1 MERKQACSRVTTFP
15 LCLCRA
21 AAHPG
26 FPESPASGTVD
37 PGLGTSNRARP
48 LPTSAAKIHNIQKN
62 HDIEVWLEEF
72 MKHLDL
78 PLARRSL
85 IKGAGLGL
93 GAGMVGALAGATAA
107 PQAAAAATPEG
118 GEIWSSEYWTKKGD
132 IPLWMFRKRVGAPK
146 AGEPSRPVLFFV
158 HGSSVTSRSF
168 DLNVPGHGEYS
179 VMNEFARYGFDCW
192 TMDHENYGK
201 SGRTSG
207 NSDIASGVEDLK
219 AAVEVVARETGR
231 QKYHFL
237 GESSGALRAGAYAM
251 VAPERADRLVLAAFT
266 YKGEGS
272 PTLTKRAE
280 QVDYYRT
287 HNMRKR
293 DREMIR
299 SIATRDKPG
308 TSDAAAVEALADA
321 EMPFGDQ
328 IPTGTYLDM
337 TANLPVVHPQK
348 VQSPVLLVRGEF
360 DGIATVADLE
370 EFFNLLPNGDRQFI
384 ILPGTA
390 HSVALATN
398 RQLFWHV
405 TRAFLTMPTPIAT

>member
-1 MERKQACSRVTTFP
+1 MDKNRTT
-15 LCLCRA
+15 R
-21 AAHPG
+21 
-26 FPESPASGTVD
+26 S
-37 PGLGTSNRARP
+37 
-48 LPTSAAKIHNIQKN
+48 
-62 HDIEVWLEEF
+62 EET
-72 MKHLDL
+72 MKHLDQ
-78 PLARRSL
+78 PLARRAV

-93 GAGMVGALAGATAA
+93 AAGGLAAALPASGAVAATA
-107 PQAAAAATPEG
+107 EG
-118 GEIWSSEYWTKKGD
+118 GEIWSSEYWAKKGD

-146 AGEPSRPVLFFV
+146 AGEPSKPVLFFV
-158 HGSSVTSRSF
+158 HGSSVTSRAF
-168 DLNVPGHGEYS
+168 DLTVPGHGEYS
-179 VMNEFARYGFDCW
+179 IMNEFARYGFDCW

-207 NSDIASGVEDLK
+207 NADIASGVEDLK
-219 AAVEVVARETGR
+219 AAAEVVIRETGR
-231 QKYHFL
+231 QKFHFL

-251 VAPERADRLVLAAFT
+251 AQPDRADRLVLSAFT

-280 QVDYYRT
+280 QLAYYRT

-293 DREMIR
+293 DSDMIR

-308 TSDAAAVEALADA
+308 TSDPAAVEALVAA

-337 TANLPVVHPQK
+337 TANLPVVHPDK
-348 VQSPVLLVRGEF
+348 VLSPVLLVRGEY
-360 DGIATVADLE
+360 DGIATVPDLE
-370 EFFNLLPNGDRQFI
+370 EFFSSLPNGDRQFI

-390 HSVALATN
+390 HSVTLATN

-405 TRAFLTMPTPIAT
+405 ARAFLTMPTPIAM

>member
-1 MERKQACSRVTTFP
+1 MTN
-15 LCLCRA
+15 
-21 AAHPG
+21 
-26 FPESPASGTVD
+26 
-37 PGLGTSNRARP
+37 LGQ
-48 LPTSAAKIHNIQKN
+48 L
-62 HDIEVWLEEF
+62 
-72 MKHLDL
+72 
-78 PLARRSL
+78 LARRAV

-93 GAGMVGALAGATAA
+93 VAGGLAGAVPSQSASA
-107 PQAAAAATPEG
+107 QSSAG
-118 GEIWSSEYWTKKGD
+118 GEIWSSEYWAKKGD
-132 IPLWMFRKRVGAPK
+132 VALWMYRKRLGAPK

-158 HGSSVTSRSF
+158 HGSSISSRVF
-168 DLNVPGHGEYS
+168 DLNVPGHGDYS
-179 VMNEFARYGFDCW
+179 VMNEFVRHGFDCW

-201 SGRTSG
+201 SGRTTG

-219 AAVEVVARETGR
+219 AAVEIVARETGR

-251 VAPERADRLVLAAFT
+251 VAPERADRLVFAAFT

-280 QVDYYRT
+280 QLAYFRS

-293 DREMIR
+293 DRDMIR
-299 SIATRDKPG
+299 SIATRDRPG
-308 TSDAAAVEALADA
+308 TSDPAAVEVLADV
-321 EMPFGDQ
+321 EMQFGDQ
-328 IPTGTYLDM
+328 VPTGTYLDM
-337 TANLPVVHPQK
+337 TANLPVVQPQK
-348 VQSPVLLVRGEF
+348 VLSPVLLVRGEY

-370 EFFNLLPNGDRQFI
+370 EFFNLLPNGDRQFV

>member
-1 MERKQACSRVTTFP
+1 MSHFE
-15 LCLCRA
+15 
-21 AAHPG
+21 H
-26 FPESPASGTVD
+26 
-37 PGLGTSNRARP
+37 
-48 LPTSAAKIHNIQKN
+48 
-62 HDIEVWLEEF
+62 
-72 MKHLDL
+72 
-78 PLARRSL
+78 PLARRTV
-85 IKGAGLGL
+85 IRGIGLGV
-93 GAGMVGALAGATAA
+93 AASAAGAMPA
-107 PQAAAAATPEG
+107 QAATADAPAG
-118 GEIWSSEYWTKKGD
+118 SEIWSSEYWTKKGD
-132 IPLWMFRKRVGAPK
+132 IPLWMYRKRLGEPK
-146 AGEPSRPVLFFV
+146 AGEPARPVLFFV
-158 HGSSVTSRSF
+158 HGSSVTSRVF
-168 DLNVPGHGEYS
+168 DLNVPGRGEYS

-207 NSDIASGVEDLK
+207 NADIASGVEDLK
-219 AAVEVVARETGR
+219 VAVEVISRETG
-231 QKYHFL
+231 QKKYHFL

-251 VAPERADRLVLAAFT
+251 AAPERIDRLVFAAFT

-280 QVDYYRT
+280 QLEYYRS

-293 DREMIR
+293 DRDMIR

-308 TSDAAAVEALADA
+308 TSDPAAVEVLADV
-321 EMPFGDQ
+321 EMQFGDQ

-337 TANLPVVHPQK
+337 TANLPVVHPEK
-348 VQSPVLLVRGEF
+348 VLAPVLLVRGEY

-370 EFFNLLPNGDRQFI
+370 EFFNKLPNGDRQFV

>member
-1 MERKQACSRVTTFP
+1 MGLIAGGISTA
-15 LCLCRA
+15 L
-21 AAHPG
+21 
-26 FPESPASGTVD
+26 PAQD
-37 PGLGTSNRARP
+37 
-48 LPTSAAKIHNIQKN
+48 
-62 HDIEVWLEEF
+62 
-72 MKHLDL
+72 
-78 PLARRSL
+78 
-85 IKGAGLGL
+85 
-93 GAGMVGALAGATAA
+93 ATAG
-107 PQAAAAATPEG
+107 TEG
-118 GEIWSSEYWTKKGD
+118 GEIWSSEYWAKKGD

-158 HGSSVTSRSF
+158 HGSSVTSRVF
-168 DLNVPGHGEYS
+168 DLNVPGKGEYS

-207 NSDIASGVEDLK
+207 NADIKSGVEDLK
-219 AAVEVVARETGR
+219 AAVEVVTRETGR
-231 QKYHFL
+231 QKLHFL

-272 PTLTKRAE
+272 PTLAKRAE

-308 TSDAAAVEALADA
+308 TSDQAAVEVLADV
-321 EMPFGDQ
+321 EMQFGDQ

-337 TANLPVVHPQK
+337 VANLPVVDPRK
-348 VQSPVLLVRGEF
+348 VLSPVLLVRGEY

-370 EFFNLLPNGDRQFI
+370 EFYNLLPNGDRQFI

>member
-1 MERKQACSRVTTFP
+1 MEKFD
-15 LCLCRA
+15 
-21 AAHPG
+21 H
-26 FPESPASGTVD
+26 
-37 PGLGTSNRARP
+37 
-48 LPTSAAKIHNIQKN
+48 
-62 HDIEVWLEEF
+62 
-72 MKHLDL
+72 
-78 PLARRSL
+78 PLARRTV

-93 GAGMVGALAGATAA
+93 VAGGLASALPTPGASAA
-107 PQAAAAATPEG
+107 DSEG
-118 GEIWSSEYWTKKGD
+118 GEIWSSEYWAKKGD
-132 IPLWMFRKRVGAPK
+132 IPLWMYRKRVGAPK

-158 HGSSVTSRSF
+158 HGSSVTSRGF

-179 VMNEFARYGFDCW
+179 VMDEFARYGFDCW

-219 AAVEVVARETGR
+219 SAVEVVARETGR
-231 QKYHFL
+231 QKFHFL
-237 GESSGALRAGAYAM
+237 GESSGALRAGAFAM

-280 QVDYYRT
+280 QLAYFRS

-293 DREMIR
+293 DRDMIR

-308 TSDAAAVEALADA
+308 TSDPAAVEVLADV
-321 EMPFGDQ
+321 EMQFGDQ
-328 IPTGTYLDM
+328 VPTGTYLDM
-337 TANLPVVHPQK
+337 TANLPVVHPAK
-348 VQSPVLLVRGEF
+348 VLSPVLLVRGEY

-390 HSVALATN
+390 HSMTLATN

>member
-1 MERKQACSRVTTFP
+1 
-15 LCLCRA
+15 
-21 AAHPG
+21 
-26 FPESPASGTVD
+26 
-37 PGLGTSNRARP
+37 
-48 LPTSAAKIHNIQKN
+48 
-62 HDIEVWLEEF
+62 
-72 MKHLDL
+72 MKHFDR
-78 PLARRSL
+78 PLARRTVL
-85 IKGAGLGL
+85 KGAGLGL
-93 GAGMVGALAGATAA
+93 VAGTLADASV
-107 PQAAAAATPEG
+107 QNAAAATSEG
-118 GEIWSSEYWTKKGD
+118 GEIWSSEYWAKKGD
-132 IPLWMFRKRVGAPK
+132 IPLWMYRKRVGAPK
-146 AGEPSRPVLFFV
+146 SGEPSRPVLFFV
-158 HGSSVTSRSF
+158 HGSSVSSRVF
-168 DLNVPGHGEYS
+168 DLHVPGRGEYS
-179 VMNEFARYGFDCW
+179 VMDEFARYGFDCW

-207 NSDIASGVEDLK
+207 NADIASGVEDLK
-219 AAVEVVARETGR
+219 AAVEVVAKETGR

-251 VAPERADRLVLAAFT
+251 VAPERIDRLVFAAFT

-280 QVDYYRT
+280 QLAYFRS

-293 DREMIR
+293 DRDMIR

-308 TSDAAAVEALADA
+308 TSDPAAVKVLADV
-321 EMPFGDQ
+321 EMQFGDQ
-328 IPTGTYLDM
+328 VPTGTYLDM
-337 TANLPVVHPQK
+337 TANLPVVKPEK
-348 VQSPVLLVRGEF
+348 VLAPVLLVRGEY

-405 TRAFLTMPTPIAT
+405 THSFLTMPAPIAT

>member
-1 MERKQACSRVTTFP
+1 VTQINQ
-15 LCLCRA
+15 
-21 AAHPG
+21 
-26 FPESPASGTVD
+26 S
-37 PGLGTSNRARP
+37 LG
-48 LPTSAAKIHNIQKN
+48 
-62 HDIEVWLEEF
+62 
-72 MKHLDL
+72 
-78 PLARRSL
+78 RRTL

-93 GAGMVGALAGATAA
+93 VAGGISAALPARDAVAAQEDGA
-107 PQAAAAATPEG
+107 
-118 GEIWSSEYWTKKGD
+118 IWSGEYWAKKGEV
-132 IPLWMFRKRVGAPK
+132 PLWMFRKRLGAPK
-146 AGEPSRPVLFFV
+146 PGEPSKPVLFFV
-158 HGSSVTSRSF
+158 HGSSVTSRVF

-207 NSDIASGVEDLK
+207 NSDIKSGVEDLK

-237 GESSGALRAGAYAM
+237 GESSGAIRAGAYAM
-251 VAPERADRLVLAAFT
+251 IAPERVDRLVLAAFT

-272 PTLTKRAE
+272 PTLAKRAE

-293 DREMIR
+293 DRDMIR

-308 TSDAAAVEALADA
+308 TSDQAAVEVLADV
-321 EMPFGDQ
+321 EMQFGDQ

-337 TANLPVVHPQK
+337 VANLPLVDPKK
-348 VQSPVLLVRGEF
+348 VMSPVLLVRGEY

-370 EFFNLLPNGDRQFI
+370 EFYNQLPNGDRQFI

-405 TRAFLTMPTPIAT
+405 TRSFLTMPTPIAT

>member
-1 MERKQACSRVTTFP
+1 MSQFEHRLPR
-15 LCLCRA
+15 RA
-21 AAHPG
+21 
-26 FPESPASGTVD
+26 V
-37 PGLGTSNRARP
+37 
-48 LPTSAAKIHNIQKN
+48 
-62 HDIEVWLEEF
+62 
-72 MKHLDL
+72 
-78 PLARRSL
+78 

-93 GAGMVGALAGATAA
+93 VAGALADALPA
-107 PQAAAAATPEG
+107 QAADAAGEG
-118 GEIWSSEYWTKKGD
+118 GEIWSSEYWAKKGD
-132 IPLWMFRKRVGAPK
+132 VPLWVYRKRLGAPK
-146 AGEPSRPVLFFV
+146 PGELPRPVVFFV
-158 HGSSVTSRSF
+158 HGSSVTSRVF
-168 DLNVPGHGEYS
+168 DLTVPGKGEYS
-179 VMNEFARYGFDCW
+179 AMNAFARYGFDCW

-219 AAVEVVARETGR
+219 AAVEIVSRETGQR
-231 QKYHFL
+231 KFHFV

-251 VAPERADRLVLAAFT
+251 AAPDCIDRLVFAAFT

-280 QVDYYRT
+280 QLDYYRT

-293 DREMIR
+293 DRDMIR

-308 TSDAAAVEALADA
+308 TSDIAAVEALADA

-337 TANLPVVHPQK
+337 TANLPVVHPDK
-348 VQSPVLLVRGEF
+348 VLAPVLLVRGEY

-370 EFFNLLPNGDRQFI
+370 EFFNALPNGDRQFI

-390 HSVALATN
+390 HSVTLATN

-405 TRAFLTMPTPIAT
+405 TRAFLDLPAPIAT